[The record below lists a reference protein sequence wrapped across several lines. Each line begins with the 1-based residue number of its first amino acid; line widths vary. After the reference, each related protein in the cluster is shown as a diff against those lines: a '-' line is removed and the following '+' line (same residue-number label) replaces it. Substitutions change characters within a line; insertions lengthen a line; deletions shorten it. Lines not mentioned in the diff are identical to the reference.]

1 MMNTHLKNIKEVR
14 AYVEDARASAD
25 SGDYETAHDIEDML
39 YIALLTEIANGK
51 CPDPKQYAKE
61 ALESQKLEF
70 PRWCA

>member
-1 MMNTHLKNIKEVR
+1 MKRLKSIKEVR

-25 SGDYETAHDIEDML
+25 SGDYETAHSIEDTL
-39 YIALLTEIANGK
+39 YTTLLTEIANGK

-61 ALESQKLEF
+61 ALEIQKLGF

>member
-1 MMNTHLKNIKEVR
+1 MMNTPLKSIKEVR
-14 AYVEDARASAD
+14 AYVEDVRASAD
-25 SGDYETAHDIEDML
+25 GGDYEAAHDIEDML

-61 ALESQKLEF
+61 ALETQKLEF